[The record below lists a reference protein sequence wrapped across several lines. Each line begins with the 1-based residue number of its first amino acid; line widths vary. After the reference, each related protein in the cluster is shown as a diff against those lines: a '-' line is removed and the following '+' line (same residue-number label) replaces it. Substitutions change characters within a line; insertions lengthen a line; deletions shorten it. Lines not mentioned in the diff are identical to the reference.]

1 MFAKIFVLIAIAL
14 GPEGN
19 VMTYQSGSYETVDS
33 CQAAQ
38 KQLRE
43 ESKQKAVP
51 QGRLFTLCIQTPWD
65 VKGQRGA

>member
-19 VMTYQSGSYETVDS
+19 VMTYQSGSYETADS

-43 ESKQKAVP
+43 ESKKQKMA
-51 QGRLFTLCIQTPWD
+51 QGRMMTLCIQTPWN
-65 VKGQRGA
+65 VAGQRGA